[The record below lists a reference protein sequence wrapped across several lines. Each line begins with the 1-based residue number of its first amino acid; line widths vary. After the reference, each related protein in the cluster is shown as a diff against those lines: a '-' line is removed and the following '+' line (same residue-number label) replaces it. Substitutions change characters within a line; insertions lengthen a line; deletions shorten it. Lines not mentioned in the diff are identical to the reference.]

1 MSYTPPYT
9 TTDEMLSIVSDIS
22 IYLGQ
27 LTPIHNLERMPKL
40 RRINRIKSIQSS
52 LAIEHNSLSVEQV
65 SDILNGKRVI
75 GPPNEIQEV
84 KNAIKAYEMLGSINP
99 YDINDLLKAHNM
111 MTDGLMEE
119 SGTFRKGEEGVFAG
133 NVCIHFAPPAKRVPE
148 LMNDLFQWINTAK
161 VHPLIM
167 SSVFHYEFEFIHPFA
182 DGNGRIGR
190 FWQTALLKEWN
201 SLFEWI
207 PVEGMILEKQEEYY
221 QSIADSTSEGS
232 SNRFILFILNAFLE
246 TIEDLVSKS
255 RDHLF
260 HLDMQ
265 VKKLMDVMPDRP
277 STATELMGL
286 LGLRSRSTFIQ
297 TYLQPALD
305 VGLIEMTIPDRPTS
319 RNQRYVKR
327 I

>member
-133 NVCIHFAPPAKRVPE
+133 NV
-148 LMNDLFQWINTAK
+148 
-161 VHPLIM
+161 
-167 SSVFHYEFEFIHPFA
+167 
-182 DGNGRIGR
+182 
-190 FWQTALLKEWN
+190 
-201 SLFEWI
+201 
-207 PVEGMILEKQEEYY
+207 
-221 QSIADSTSEGS
+221 
-232 SNRFILFILNAFLE
+232 
-246 TIEDLVSKS
+246 
-255 RDHLF
+255 
-260 HLDMQ
+260 
-265 VKKLMDVMPDRP
+265 
-277 STATELMGL
+277 
-286 LGLRSRSTFIQ
+286 
-297 TYLQPALD
+297 
-305 VGLIEMTIPDRPTS
+305 
-319 RNQRYVKR
+319 
-327 I
+327 